1 MADLKVTQVRSTI
14 GVKPKARGT
23 MRALGLRGIGQT
35 NVLPDR
41 PEIHGMIRKVSHL
54 ITVEEAAAEPKATA
68 KAKAAPKATEQDDVE
83 EAHES

>member
-1 MADLKVTQVRSTI
+1 MAELKVTQVRSTI

-54 ITVEEAAAEPKATA
+54 VTVEESAAEPRA
-68 KAKAAPKATEQDDVE
+68 KAKAKATEKDTEKDDVE
-83 EAHES
+83 EADES

>member
-1 MADLKVTQVRSTI
+1 MAELKVTQVRSTI

-54 ITVEEAAAEPKATA
+54 VTVEEAVAETKAKAEPKA
-68 KAKAAPKATEQDDVE
+68 KATEKDDVE
-83 EAHES
+83 EADES

>member
-1 MADLKVTQVRSTI
+1 MAELKVTQVRSTI

-54 ITVEEAAAEPKATA
+54 VTVEEAAAEPKAKA
-68 KAKAAPKATEQDDVE
+68 KAKATEKDDVG
-83 EAHES
+83 EADES

>member
-23 MRALGLRGIGQT
+23 MRALGLRGIGQS

-41 PEIHGMIRKVSHL
+41 PEIQGMIRKVSHL
-54 ITVEEAAAEPKATA
+54 VTVEEQAPAKKAPA
-68 KAKAAPKATEQDDVE
+68 KAKAAEKNDVE
-83 EAHES
+83 EADES

>member
-1 MADLKVTQVRSTI
+1 MAELKVTQVRSTI

-41 PEIHGMIRKVSHL
+41 PEIQGMIRKVSHL
-54 ITVEEAAAEPKATA
+54 VTVEEAAAEPRA
-68 KAKAAPKATEQDDVE
+68 KAKATEKDTEKDDVE
-83 EAHES
+83 EADES